1 MPTVSAD
8 ALKDADIVIKVKR
21 PEASELAQ
29 YKRGALVIAIMD
41 PYGNDAALK
50 AMADAGV
57 SAFAME
63 LMPRITRAQVMDVL
77 SSQANLAGYR
87 AVIEAAEAFGR
98 AFPMMMTAAGT
109 IPAAK
114 VFVMGVGV
122 AGLQAIATARRLGAV
137 VTATDVRP
145 AVKEQ
150 VESLGAKFL
159 AVEDEEFK
167 QAETAGGYAKEMSK
181 EYQAK
186 QAALTAEH
194 IKKQDIII
202 TTALIPGRPAPKLV
216 TAEMVKSM
224 KPGSV
229 LVDLAVERGGNVEGA
244 KAGEVADVGGI
255 KIVGYTNVA
264 GRVATSA
271 SSLYARNLFSFIETH
286 GRQDHQGARG
296 ELGRRTGQGHRA
308 DQGRRRHS
316 SEFSAESIRSP
327 AMDHIAQAVD
337 PFVFRL
343 SIFVLAVFVG
353 YFVVWS
359 VTPALHTPLM
369 SVTNAISSVIVVGAL
384 LAVGVSLVGSG
395 GGLGARLRFRRADL
409 CIGEY
414 FRRLSGDAAHAGDVP
429 EEKEVSGAWLVF
441 R

>member
-1 MPTVSAD
+1 MKIAIAKEVDAAEPRVAATPDTVKKFKALGIDVAIEPGAGIKSGLLDADYEAAGAVVSAD
-8 ALKDADIVIKVKR
+8 AVKDADIVIKVKR
-21 PEASELAQ
+21 PEASEAAT
-29 YKRGALVIAIMD
+29 YKKGALVIAIMD
-41 PYGNDAALK
+41 PYGNEAALK
-50 AMADAGV
+50 ALADAGV

-87 AVIEAAEAFGR
+87 AVIESAEAFGR

-109 IPAAK
+109 VPAAK

-145 AVKEQ
+145 ATKEQ

-167 QAETAGGYAKEMSK
+167 NAQTAGGYAKEMSK

-194 IKKQDIII
+194 IKKQDIVI

-244 KAGEVADVGGI
+244 KANEVADVDGV
-255 KIVGYTNVA
+255 KIVGYTNLA
-264 GRVATSA
+264 GKVPASA
-271 SSLYARNLFSFIETH
+271 SSLYARNLFSFIETLY
-286 GRQDHQGARG
+286 DKA
-296 ELGRRTGQGHRA
+296 A
-308 DQGRRRHS
+308 KS
-316 SEFSAESIRSP
+316 
-327 AMDHIAQAVD
+327 
-337 PFVFRL
+337 
-343 SIFVLAVFVG
+343 LAVKWDDDLVKA
-353 YFVVWS
+353 
-359 VTPALHTPLM
+359 TALTKDG
-369 SVTNAISSVIVVGAL
+369 AVIHPNFQPKA
-384 LAVGVSLVGSG
+384 
-395 GGLGARLRFRRADL
+395 
-409 CIGEY
+409 
-414 FRRLSGDAAHAGDVP
+414 
-429 EEKEVSGAWLVF
+429 
-441 R
+441 